1 MLITRGMNIYSD
13 FVLSGWGWGGGGQFQ
28 KAKLGFYS
36 CGGLLGVCLDG
47 LFCEWIARQC
57 LWKGR
62 GVAWP
67 LV

>member
-1 MLITRGMNIYSD
+1 MTLCCP
-13 FVLSGWGWGGGGQFQ
+13 GGGGGGGGGAVS
-28 KAKLGFYS
+28 KGETGVCS
-36 CGGLLGVCLDG
+36 CSGLLGVCLDDM
-47 LFCEWIARQC
+47 FCEWIARQC